1 MNKHRIIFGLACVV
15 AFTVIC
21 ITLNRQQTPTI
32 DDSAWVDVDSID
44 VQADNAA
51 MSSSHHMKF
60 VDVPIDGTLRQY
72 VSRMR
77 RAGFKV
83 ERYDGS
89 VAVLVGTFLGYGG
102 TRVYVNTLGKRDL
115 VSKIAVVLP
124 SMDDWSDLET
134 AYTELK
140 DYMTRGFGG
149 YKSCVERFDNPYAQK
164 DTGKM
169 HAILLDQFKYETRF
183 ISESG
188 DLSLLI
194 KHADQKTFVMLIYK
208 DKENIQLLR
217 MDAMDDL

>member
-21 ITLNRQQTPTI
+21 ITLNRQQTPAI

-44 VQADNAA
+44 VQADDAA
-51 MSSSHHMKF
+51 MHANKHMKF
-60 VDVPIDGTLRQY
+60 LDVPIDGTLRQY

-89 VAVLVGTFLGYGG
+89 VAVLVGEYIGRSG

-124 SMDDWSDLET
+124 AADDWNTLET
-134 AYTELK
+134 TYTYLK
-140 DYMTRGFGG
+140 NYMTQGFGG
-149 YKSCVERFDNPYAQK
+149 YESCVERFYNPYAK
-164 DTGKM
+164 NNAGKM
-169 HAILLDQFKYETRF
+169 NAVGLDQFKYETRF
-183 ISESG
+183 VSECG

-194 KHADQKTFVMLIYK
+194 RHADQKTFVMLIYK

-217 MDAMDDL
+217 SDVMDDL